1 MHASKSDASAR
12 SRWSSFHTGGK
23 QQPDDKKFE
32 INLKILS
39 IAFYLVSDST
49 RLVRRS
55 MLELLQFKSS
65 FSNTSKMPQLNILT
79 AICLWLAVTTGGC
92 LLALPID
99 RACSIA
105 VSMLF
110 FNNLNILIA
119 ICELI
124 LGFRIMLIKKD
135 FKKLKEQYKGREKDG
150 ALAFLFLPLPNV
162 FDSAKWS
169 KMWSTYSLY
178 DPSYQNH
185 ESFGFFIDFG
195 NGMSTIPPCL
205 LWNYAMAYPERV
217 SPVLVG
223 CVGIASYWQVLYG
236 TIIYL
241 FSYCF
246 NRRYVGRP
254 MVEVLSFVG
263 FSNSLWF
270 FFPIIGIY
278 ASVCILRDGNFSV
291 FRSKNMAFQ

>member
-1 MHASKSDASAR
+1 MA
-12 SRWSSFHTGGK
+12 
-23 QQPDDKKFE
+23 Q
-32 INLKILS
+32 INILS
-39 IAFYLVSDST
+39 
-49 RLVRRS
+49 
-55 MLELLQFKSS
+55 
-65 FSNTSKMPQLNILT
+65 
-79 AICLWLAVTTGGC
+79 AICIWLIVTTGGA
-92 LLALPID
+92 LLVFPID
-99 RACSIA
+99 YSCAVA

-124 LGFRIMLIKKD
+124 LGFRIMLIKD
-135 FKKLKEQYKGREKDG
+135 DYKKLKEEYKGKEKDG
-150 ALAFLFLPLPNV
+150 ALAYLFMPLPNV
-162 FDSAKWS
+162 FDSAAWS

-205 LWNYAMAYPERV
+205 LWNYAIAYPDRV

-223 CVGIASYWQVLYG
+223 CIGIASYWQVMYG

-241 FSYCF
+241 LSYCF

-254 MVEVLSFVG
+254 VVEVLSFVG
-263 FSNSLWF
+263 FTNSLWL

-278 ASVCILRDGNFSV
+278 ASVIMLQDGNCMV
-291 FRSKNMAFQ
+291 FRS